1 MAFIRFLRSVPG
13 RVLRVVI
20 GLLVVTYG
28 ATQASM
34 VGLIMMIVGMVPAV
48 TALAGVC
55 LIEEVVM
62 ALRSHY
68 VPPSHVGEHRA

>member
-1 MAFIRFLRSVPG
+1 MTFIRFLRSVPG
-13 RVLRVVI
+13 RVLRIVI
-20 GLLVVTYG
+20 GLLLMMYG

-48 TALAGVC
+48 TAIAGVC

-62 ALRSHY
+62 ALRAHY
-68 VPPSHVGEHRA
+68 VPPNHAGEHRA

>member
-1 MAFIRFLRSVPG
+1 MTFIS
-13 RVLRVVI
+13 
-20 GLLVVTYG
+20 

-48 TALAGVC
+48 TAIAGVC

-62 ALRSHY
+62 ALHAHY
-68 VPPSHVGEHRA
+68 VPPNHVGDHA

>member
-1 MAFIRFLRSVPG
+1 MAFITFLRSGPG
-13 RVLRVVI
+13 RVLRVAI
-20 GLLVVTYG
+20 GLLLMMYG

-34 VGLIMMIVGMVPAV
+34 VGLIMLIVGMVPAV

-68 VPPSHVGEHRA
+68 VRPSHVGEHRA